1 MMTTKWFTPII
12 IFIKGIKTILW
23 GCSIGKNNLTPAKIE
38 TLRKFSFIYA
48 RESLTADMLHRE
60 LGLTNVVT
68 FPDPAFI
75 LKPQKCFLPPCFE
88 KGCDRT

>member
-1 MMTTKWFTPII
+1 MMCYDDNEVVYTNNYLHK
-12 IFIKGIKTILW
+12 KGIKTILW

-75 LKPQKCFLPPCFE
+75 LKPQNASFHLVLK
-88 KGCDRT
+88 RM